1 MVAPKIRVDYD
12 GLAQI
17 AKIFARHAEQTRA
30 TLKRLS
36 SKFETLDGG
45 DWVGKGAQKFS
56 SEMRSSV
63 LPSVQGLSEVFD
75 ESSQVTNK
83 IVDLMHQSDEEIAR
97 LFQPMV
103 DGPIAAAPSAGAAG
117 AEAGA
122 GAGAAAAAK
131 AKVARD
137 KAVDTVLKNIDPK
150 VRELVKKSP
159 TLSAQVA
166 SLNGK
171 VTYKMGPKGSTKT
184 YFDPKTNQII
194 IGPAESLNAQVS
206 SIAHET
212 GHAKYK
218 APYHAPV
225 KGMTKTEY
233 IQKNVREQMLDEGNA
248 QFNAAV
254 VRDEVKKAGG
264 PTLKIPGT
272 QGSKYLSAYND
283 YKAGKITKQQAVSK
297 MADLMANEKTSVDNK
312 PYKQYYGK
320 TYEDYWNKHI
330 GKGKTKI

>member
-1 MVAPKIRVDYD
+1 MAAPRIRADYD
-12 GLAQI
+12 GLVQI
-17 AKIFARHAEQTRA
+17 AKIFSKQAEQTKA
-30 TLKRLS
+30 TLSRLN
-36 SKFETLDGG
+36 SKFETLEGG

-56 SEMRSSV
+56 SEMNSSV
-63 LPSVQGLSEVFD
+63 LPSVRGLSKVLE
-75 ESSQVTNK
+75 ESGQVTHK
-83 IVDLMHQSDEEIAR
+83 IAEIMHQADEDIAS
-97 LFQPMV
+97 LFQLMAA
-103 DGPIAAAPSAGAAG
+103 GAIAAAPTAGAAG
-117 AEAGA
+117 AGL
-122 GAGAAAAAK
+122 GAAAAATSK
-131 AKVARD
+131 AARD

-225 KGMTKTEY
+225 KGMTKTDY

-272 QGSKYLSAYND
+272 QESKYLSAYND
-283 YKAGKITKQQAVSK
+283 YKAGKITKQQAVGK
-297 MADLMANEKTSVDNK
+297 MADLMGNEKTSVDNQ

-320 TYEDYWNKHI
+320 TYEDFWNKHI